1 MWLGGIPKGLEL
13 RFHLILTGNFL
24 RAVNFKNETNLGL
37 TINHMNQ
44 QMGVRL
50 HPRQGQCSTT
60 TIVDRIHY
68 AQRLTIVV
76 VVSAPTTCYFAALRF

>member
-1 MWLGGIPKGLEL
+1 MWLGGIPKGFDL
-13 RFHLILTGNFL
+13 RFYLILTGNCL

-50 HPRQGQCSTT
+50 HPRQGQCNITMY
-60 TIVDRIHY
+60 Y
-68 AQRLTIVV
+68 AENFFINAQYKLNIQKL
-76 VVSAPTTCYFAALRF
+76 SG